1 MNNIYLLT
9 RYFLHQQF
17 GGNNKNKKKWSSFI
31 HNGVLFP
38 EPYQPHNIPIKYNGI
53 KVILPELAEEY
64 ATLYA
69 KYIDTEYIK
78 SKNFNKNF
86 FKCWKPTLKNFSI
99 PIEKL
104 ELCDFT

>member
-9 RYFLHQQF
+9 RYFLHQQL

-38 EPYQPHNIPIKYNGI
+38 EPYQAHNIPIKYNGI
-53 KVILPELAEEY
+53 EVKLPELAEEY

-78 SKNFNKNF
+78 SKNIMF
-86 FKCWKPTLKNFSI
+86 PYIMIMT
-99 PIEKL
+99 
-104 ELCDFT
+104 